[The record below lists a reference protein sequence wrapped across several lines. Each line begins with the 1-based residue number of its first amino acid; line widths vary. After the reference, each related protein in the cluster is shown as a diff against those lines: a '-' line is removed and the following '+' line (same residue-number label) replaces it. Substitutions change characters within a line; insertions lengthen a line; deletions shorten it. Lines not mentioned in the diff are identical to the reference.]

1 MLRRK
6 GQFLAVAGVAAPAAL
21 LTGCSAV
28 APSAELTR
36 TSTPTHWTLVAPKGV
51 RELPEVKALIA
62 ARATRFTVEVI
73 EFDPAE
79 GTAESRLASVRARL
93 AKASGSVT
101 PSARTGTEGSA
112 SAAAGSTTGTGP
124 TASATSDQVLVIGSS
139 EVISMGPWNFAG
151 VKQPISTDWLLTT
164 NLEVGKA
171 FEPVT
176 GWQAALSEPALRT
189 VGRLPFDDTKMVSL
203 AAQATLEHDRNSQAA
218 TGTAVL
224 GASGTAYAWPMA
236 SARRQLQDA
245 GWSASLYGEGGSCD
259 GSPRDFI
266 PAWQGTAGQS
276 AASLVVVAG
285 PSYAAI
291 NDGGPARGVQWLIR
305 PAAASGAPGVRAGTQ
320 PRNDAPSPS
329 ASSASLLVAFTP
341 GFARPGTPDI
351 ADLMAW
357 KQAAAIAS
365 FTTDIS
371 ASPVTPALESM
382 VNIPRQLAR
391 GTPVG
396 IVIESERRA
405 YWARASGDL
414 VSWMPTAKEDRAR
427 IALSAVLYGDPAL
440 QACKTPA
447 GTLTRNDALP
457 LPVVVTDSA
466 FGETITDTPAP
477 TSSMSGRALAL
488 TVALFAVLVAL
499 AAAWASQRKA
509 S

>member
-1 MLRRK
+1 LVRRK
-6 GQFLAVAGVAAPAAL
+6 AQFLAVFGIAGPVAL
-21 LTGCSAV
+21 LTGCASV
-28 APSAELTR
+28 APRAELTR
-36 TSTPTHWTLVAPKGV
+36 TSTPTRWTLVAPKGV

-124 TASATSDQVLVIGSS
+124 TASATTDQVLVIGSS

-164 NLEVGKA
+164 NLEAGKA

-176 GWQAALSEPALRT
+176 GWQAAFSEPALRT

-329 ASSASLLVAFTP
+329 ASPASLLVAFTP

>member
-1 MLRRK
+1 
-6 GQFLAVAGVAAPAAL
+6 
-21 LTGCSAV
+21 
-28 APSAELTR
+28 
-36 TSTPTHWTLVAPKGV
+36 
-51 RELPEVKALIA
+51 
-62 ARATRFTVEVI
+62 
-73 EFDPAE
+73 
-79 GTAESRLASVRARL
+79 
-93 AKASGSVT
+93 
-101 PSARTGTEGSA
+101 
-112 SAAAGSTTGTGP
+112 
-124 TASATSDQVLVIGSS
+124 
-139 EVISMGPWNFAG
+139 
-151 VKQPISTDWLLTT
+151 
-164 NLEVGKA
+164 
-171 FEPVT
+171 
-176 GWQAALSEPALRT
+176 
-189 VGRLPFDDTKMVSL
+189 LPFDDTKLVSL
-203 AAQATLEHDRNSQAA
+203 AAQSTLEHDRNSQAA

-245 GWSASLYGEGGSCD
+245 GWNASLYGEGGSCD
-259 GSPRDFI
+259 SSPRDFM
-266 PAWQGTAGQS
+266 PAWQGTDGKS

-305 PAAASGAPGVRAGTQ
+305 PAAASGAPGARASTQ
-320 PRNDAPSPS
+320 LGNDASSPN
-329 ASSASLLVAFTP
+329 ASPASLLVAFTP

-365 FTTDIS
+365 FTADIS

-414 VSWMPTAKEDRAR
+414 VSWMPTAKEDRALL
-427 IALSAVLYGDPAL
+427 ALSAVLYGDPAL

-447 GTLTRNDALP
+447 AGLNLTNAAP
-457 LPVVVTDSA
+457 LAVVVTDSA
-466 FGETITDTPAP
+466 FGETITDQPAP
-477 TSSMSGRALAL
+477 ASGMSGRAMAL
-488 TVALFAVLVAL
+488 TIALFAILVAL
-499 AAAWASQRKA
+499 AAAWASRRKD

>member
-1 MLRRK
+1 
-6 GQFLAVAGVAAPAAL
+6 
-21 LTGCSAV
+21 
-28 APSAELTR
+28 
-36 TSTPTHWTLVAPKGV
+36 LVAPKGV

-124 TASATSDQVLVIGSS
+124 TASATTDQVLVIGSS

-164 NLEVGKA
+164 NLEAGKA

-176 GWQAALSEPALRT
+176 GWQAAFSEPALRT

-329 ASSASLLVAFTP
+329 ASPASLLVAFTP